1 MKKTVLFILVA
12 FVGMAA
18 CKKYEEGPFISFR
31 SPEKR
36 LCKTWYLKELT
47 DQDNNSYDVNENT
60 TATFDKNGNVYI
72 HYYNTPL
79 QRYQTDTNQWRF
91 VDNKKNVEIA
101 SKTIQVTVDTLADS
115 IAFHYETVTVYDTI
129 FINRL
134 TNKDFWFIWHDN
146 HSPTKYFN
154 YKYSSEK

>member
-18 CKKYEEGPFISFR
+18 CKKYEENPFISFR

-36 LCKTWYLKELT
+36 LCKKWYLKELT
-47 DQDNNSYDVNENT
+47 NQNDSAYTVDKNT
-60 TATFDKNGNVYI
+60 TITFDKSGVAYF
-72 HYYNTPL
+72 HYYFEPMEKYL
-79 QRYQTDTNQWRF
+79 TDTNQWRF
-91 VDNKKNVEIA
+91 IDNKKSIEVTRKDYQRRAI
-101 SKTIQVTVDTLADS
+101 TIFDS
-115 IAFHYETVTVYDTI
+115 IIYYYDTTIVYDTM
-129 FINRL
+129 FIKRL

-146 HSPTKYFN
+146 HSPSKYFN